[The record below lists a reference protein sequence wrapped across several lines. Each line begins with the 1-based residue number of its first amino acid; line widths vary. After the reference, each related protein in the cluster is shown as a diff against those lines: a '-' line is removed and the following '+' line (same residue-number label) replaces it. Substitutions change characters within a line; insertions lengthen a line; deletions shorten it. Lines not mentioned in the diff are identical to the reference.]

1 MRRALCCAALCL
13 GLIARAATA
22 DDDYPARPVR
32 MIVPFAPGGA
42 SDYVARIIAPP
53 LGDALGQQI
62 IIENRAGA
70 AGNIGLE
77 AAARAPAD
85 GYTIFLGNVGTVAI
99 NASIFGKAMK
109 VDPVTDLAP
118 VTLVADTPDILIAHP
133 SFPPADLR
141 QFIAYCKAHP
151 GKVAFASPGSG
162 SMNRLEMEQLR
173 VIAGG
178 MDMVHVPYKAGA
190 GQAVTD
196 VLAGQVPIMFTTL
209 SSAINHVHSGR
220 LKAFAVTTPE
230 RIPQIGD
237 VPTLRE
243 QGIELV
249 ASSWQGVLA
258 PAGTPRSVIAK
269 LFGVLSQVM
278 SSRDVEERFGSGGVR
293 VLKSGSPE
301 EFGRFIATEAA
312 RWNRVAQQSGATVD

>member
-1 MRRALCCAALCL
+1 
-13 GLIARAATA
+13 
-22 DDDYPARPVR
+22 

-42 SDYVARIIAPP
+42 SDFVARIIAPK

-62 IIENRAGA
+62 LIDNRAGA

-77 AAARAPAD
+77 AAAKAPAD
-85 GYTIFLGNVGTVAI
+85 GYMIFLGNVGTVAI
-99 NASIFGKAMK
+99 NASIFGKTLK

-118 VTLVADTPDILIAHP
+118 ITLVADTPDILIAHP

-141 QFIAYCKAHP
+141 QFIAYSKANP

-173 VIAGG
+173 IIAGG

-196 VLAGQVPIMFTTL
+196 VLAGQVPVMFTTL
-209 SSAINHVHSGR
+209 SSAINHVRTGR
-220 LKAFAVTTPE
+220 LKAFAVTTRE
-230 RIPQIGD
+230 RVPQVGD
-237 VPTLRE
+237 VPTLHE
-243 QGIELV
+243 QGFELV

-258 PAGTPRSVIAK
+258 PAGTPRPVIAR
-269 LFGVLSQVM
+269 LFAALSQVL
-278 SSRDVEERFGSGGVR
+278 SSHDVEERFGNGGVR
-293 VLKSGSPE
+293 VLKSASPE
-301 EFGRFIATEAA
+301 EFGQFIAGEASRWA
-312 RWNRVAQQSGATVD
+312 RVVKQSGATSD